1 MFSKSTVLI
10 ICLCSTLLDPL
21 EVGAQNDWSRWRGPS
36 GNGIAES
43 RMAPLEWGDDENV
56 IWKTKVP
63 GRGHASPL
71 IIDGKNFPDD
81 RRTNG
86 ANAICDLF

>member
-1 MFSKSTVLI
+1 MFSKSTVFFFFLGLVLFNP
-10 ICLCSTLLDPL
+10 C
-21 EVGAQNDWSRWRGPS
+21 EVDAQNDWSRWRGPS

-43 RMAPLEWGDDENV
+43 KTAPLEWGDDENV

-71 IIDGKNFPDD
+71 ILKEKVFL
-81 RRTNG
+81 TT
-86 ANAICDLF
+86 A